1 MERHCGTCA
10 HFGIVEYSRTKCVEC
25 MNQPQGR
32 HPNWEAQHTDKW
44 VADNHDALTFHQL
57 PAVEGGLKFDS
68 GKPPMA
74 LLDRYAMEQIALVL
88 AFGAQKYAAHNW
100 RKGIA
105 YSRLL
110 DAALRHLFAFAD
122 GEDNDPESGL
132 SHIAHAG
139 CCIVFLLGMINARP
153 DQDDRHTCAK
163 P

>member
-1 MERHCGTCA
+1 M
-10 HFGIVEYSRTKCVEC
+10 SK
-25 MNQPQGR
+25 QP
-32 HPNWEAQHTDKW
+32 TTIDTM
-44 VADNHDALTFHQL
+44 ADDHEALTFHEL
-57 PAVEGGLKFDS
+57 PKQEGGVKFDQ
-68 GKPPMA
+68 GKPPMS
-74 LLDRYAMEQIALVL
+74 LLDRHAMEQIALVL

-139 CCIVFLLGMINARP
+139 CCIVFLLGMIEARP
-153 DQDDRHTCAK
+153 DQDDRHTVVK
-163 P
+163 